1 MVVFVSLS
9 LVLKKKKRVKPSY
22 PKPNP
27 QNRRTLLNPINN
39 PSYQPP
45 PPITHPINSPY
56 HPPTPPPP
64 YHSPYQHHAVHTHSD
79 QGQRECGR
87 LRDRLHRPYFG
98 RVLHHPIES
107 QQDRAA
113 AGGVRAGSRGGGEG
127 RGGGQGRKG

>member
-45 PPITHPINSPY
+45 PPNNPPI
-56 HPPTPPPP
+56 HPPPP
-64 YHSPYQHHAVHTHSD
+64 PPLSTPLVHTHSD